1 MPKRPL
7 EAASPSPVPERP
19 TPRKNER
26 SHEENQE
33 RAYIAASRRADRS
46 LEARVQSAKMASEIH
61 KKRTGKGFKITEEI
75 VLREEMYEEEEDEFP
90 RHMRA
95 YAGQLQN
102 TGPDMNSRVNAYLT
116 SQLAVAKLAHYQEV
130 DREFSKFYGPSGSV
144 PFPAQGAQPGQF
156 QSEFQHIYGYHPQ
169 DPSQQPQSFQFS
181 GHPMN
186 RERTQ
191 SVPDTRAPPSPYP
204 PSPYPPSPYPP
215 YGTYRQPSHGRRLSL
230 GRRSSTRHSSL
241 DAQMSTTDSTTPG
254 STASRT
260 TTTPI
265 TNFSGE
271 EGREKEFSSVPVDP
285 SLGIST
291 LPDAH
296 TTSSFMSDMSSE
308 TKALIGADNG
318 ANEQLMSYLN
328 MGELIGSEN
337 HYAEPHGSP
346 FLTFTQSLETVSKQ
360 EAPPKSFDVQE
371 YQPQDSRI
379 GSLAQTDSGTHI
391 VDFDEWTTGLTS
403 EPVKYA

>member
-7 EAASPSPVPERP
+7 GAASPSPAPERP

-156 QSEFQHIYGYHPQ
+156 QPEFQHIYGYHPQ
-169 DPSQQPQSFQFS
+169 DPSQQPQSFQFN

-191 SVPDTRAPPSPYP
+191 SVPDAMAPQ
-204 PSPYPPSPYPP
+204 SPYPP
-215 YGTYRQPSHGRRLSL
+215 YPTYRRPSHGRRLSL
-230 GRRSSTRHSSL
+230 GRRSSTRHSSF
-241 DAQMSTTDSTTPG
+241 DAQMSTADSTTPG
-254 STASRT
+254 SIASRT

-285 SLGIST
+285 SLSIST

-296 TTSSFMSDMSSE
+296 TTSSFTSDMSSE
-308 TKALIGADNG
+308 TKALLGADNG

-337 HYAEPHGSP
+337 QYAEPHGPP
-346 FLTFTQSLETVSKQ
+346 FHTFTQSLEKVSKQ

-379 GSLAQTDSGTHI
+379 GSLAQTDSGTPI
-391 VDFDEWTTGLTS
+391 VDFDEWITDLTS